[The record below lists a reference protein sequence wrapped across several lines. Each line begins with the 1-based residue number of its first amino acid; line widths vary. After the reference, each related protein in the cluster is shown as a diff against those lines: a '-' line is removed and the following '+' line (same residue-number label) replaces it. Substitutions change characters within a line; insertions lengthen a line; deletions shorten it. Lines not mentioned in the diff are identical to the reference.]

1 MKNQVYSILKS
12 KGIAVSEEDYKFLV
26 DRLSYIRTLNSTL
39 KDSEMDELD
48 ISIKVLSKGAFDVES

>member
-12 KGIAVSEEDYKFLV
+12 KGIAVSEEDCKFLV

-39 KDSEMDELD
+39 KDSEMDALD
-48 ISIKVLSKGAFDVES
+48 ISIRVLSKGAFDVE